1 MTTTSASTHSGPAVF
16 KPWYHF
22 GAGGPV
28 EEGIMPFPLDAPAP
42 FQVARWTVEPGTAN
56 DLDVHRSREVW
67 FVIRGNARAVWGDG
81 QSMELA
87 PGDVLAFE
95 SLTPHQLINDG
106 PMPFVAASVFWI
118 DESGTTEE
126 T

>member
-1 MTTTSASTHSGPAVF
+1 MTTARNDTHSGLVEF
-16 KPWYHF
+16 EHSYRF
-22 GAGGPV
+22 EEGGPV
-28 EEGIMPFPLDAPAP
+28 EEGGLPYPIDHPAP

-67 FVIRGNARAVWGDG
+67 FVIAGNGRAVWGEG
-81 QSMELA
+81 EVRELA

-106 PMPFVAASVFWI
+106 PVPFVAASVFWMA
-118 DESGTTEE
+118 
-126 T
+126 